1 MTGVNGPAMST
12 LCRPSQTA
20 ALIEVLAELPRPHLG
35 RPASLTRIPDKSHP
49 SRILITCVYRE
60 SA

>member
-12 LCRPSQTA
+12 LRRPSQTA
-20 ALIEVLAELPRPHLG
+20 ALIEALAELPRPHLG